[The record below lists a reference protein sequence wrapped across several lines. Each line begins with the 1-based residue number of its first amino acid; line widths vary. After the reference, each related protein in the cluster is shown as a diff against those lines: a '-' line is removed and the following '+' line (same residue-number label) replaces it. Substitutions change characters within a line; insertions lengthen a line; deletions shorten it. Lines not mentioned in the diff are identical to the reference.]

1 MFFVPVIY
9 AASNWLD
16 FANYTLPAWAG
27 WLGVLVLAGALFVF
41 WRAHADLGLN
51 WSPSLEIREKHEL
64 ITRGIY
70 GVIRHP
76 MYASQWLWVIA
87 QPLLLRNWIA
97 GFLNLLVFI
106 PFYFLRVRAEEQ
118 LCGKAWDQ
126 HHDTDIMRRPSQSSE
141 QNFSEMYTQSILASL
156 NFVSGRIR
164 FFPGSAINIIENHSK
179 TTNQTGAADQ
189 TAADHPS
196 SVGRQVYRW
205 ESDDPILY

>member
-1 MFFVPVIY
+1 MDIFTVIYFVGIVAEIIIRAPLNQKRKQEKMSEQHITSQEKTLLGLLFTGMFLVPIIY
-9 AASNWLD
+9 AATNWLD

-27 WLGVLVLAGALFVF
+27 WLGVLIMAAGIFVF

-87 QPLLLRNWIA
+87 QPLLLQNWIA

-106 PFYFLRVRAEEQ
+106 PFYFLRVKAEEQ
-118 LCGKAWDQ
+118 MMLEKFGDQ
-126 HHDTDIMRRPSQSSE
+126 YQDYMQKVGA
-141 QNFSEMYTQSILASL
+141 ILPKS
-156 NFVSGRIR
+156 
-164 FFPGSAINIIENHSK
+164 
-179 TTNQTGAADQ
+179 
-189 TAADHPS
+189 
-196 SVGRQVYRW
+196 
-205 ESDDPILY
+205 